1 MASFLKS
8 FVYAFRGLG
17 YCIAHE
23 RNMRVH
29 FCCLAYMAF
38 FLLRYDF
45 FVVTRT
51 QAAILAVA
59 AALVIVAEYI
69 NTAVERAVD
78 TATKGE
84 KTETARIAKD
94 TAAGAVLAAA
104 IFAVAVGVIILF
116 QPDAFKALFAY
127 YAENPLSLILLII
140 SFALAI
146 CFMFVNPSRYL
157 KIFRRK

>member
-1 MASFLKS
+1 MSSFLKS

-17 YCIAHE
+17 FCLMNE

-29 FCCLAYMAF
+29 FCCLGYMLF

-51 QAAILAVA
+51 QAAVLAVA

-78 TATKGE
+78 TASKGE
-84 KTETARIAKD
+84 ITETARIAKD

-104 IFAVAVGVIILF
+104 IFAVVTGIIILY
-116 QPDAFKALFAY
+116 QPEAFRALFAY
-127 YAENPLSLILLII
+127 YAANPLSLVLFIL
-140 SFALAI
+140 SFIVAI
-146 CFMFVNPSRYL
+146 CFMFVDPKRYL
-157 KIFRRK
+157 KISGRK

>member
-1 MASFLKS
+1 MSSFLKS

-17 YCIAHE
+17 FCLVNE

-29 FCCLAYMAF
+29 FCCLAYMMF

-45 FVVTRT
+45 FTVTRT

-78 TATKGE
+78 TASKGE
-84 KTETARIAKD
+84 KSETARIAKD

-104 IFAVAVGVIILF
+104 IFAVAVGIIILY
-116 QPDAFKALFAY
+116 QPEAFKALFAY
-127 YAENPLSLILLII
+127 YTANPLSFVLFAVSFII
-140 SFALAI
+140 AI
-146 CFMFVNPSRYL
+146 CFMFIDPKRYL